1 QRIIQYLRKLLTVM
15 FLFFAACLFRFNL
28 LSLVYFLYLLLLP
41 WFLCPNKYTVRGHT
55 GRFIKTVF
63 CTSLLFVL
71 AHICFQTVL
80 HTYAPLDTAIGYNC
94 SRWET
99 ITRHIGLSRLP
110 LQDPWNVLRL
120 LGPDVGVC
128 VVSLVTIVL
137 CRRLVRN
144 REMVAAA
151 NITSLEEDSADATTE
166 NGVDEESLVDEE
178 EEEEEEEERSSNGD
192 PYEVSAATRAKQV
205 AEGLKVKMLKILRD
219 LGRVMVVILLGLAGK
234 DWLTMLL
241 FQVMSQFLSK
251 LTRNSI

>member
-1 QRIIQYLRKLLTVM
+1 M

-205 AEGLKVKMLKILRD
+205 AEGLKVKMLKSLRD